1 MISLKNINIKYD
13 DFSLKN
19 LSINVEKGEYY
30 VILGESGAGKSII
43 LEMLVGLISP
53 DSGKIFFNNEDIT
66 KLSIQKREIGI
77 VFQDYAIF
85 PHLSVYEN
93 IAYPIKRKFSKKEI
107 KLKVEEIAEKT
118 EILHLLKRKPNTLS
132 GGELQRIAIART
144 LILNPKVLLLDE
156 PLMALDAKLREN
168 LRDLLRKLNK
178 QGLTIIHVTHDYE
191 EALSLASKI
200 AVIHK
205 GELIQ
210 EDIPTEIFQNPK
222 SEFVARF
229 TGIRNFFKAK
239 YISIKKVVIKDDI
252 VIRVNP
258 NEEMYEGYI
267 LIPSESI
274 TISNEKQRTSSTN
287 NFKGTIKSIF
297 ASRTGKEVIVDI
309 GVLISI
315 FVTSESVARLGL
327 MEEKEIW
334 ISFKVNSVKFIN
346 KL

>member
-1 MISLKNINIKYD
+1 MLSLENINIKYEA
-13 DFSLKN
+13 FSIKN
-19 LSINVEKGEYY
+19 LSMKVEEGEYC

-43 LEMLVGLISP
+43 LEMLCGLIQAN
-53 DSGKIFFNNEDIT
+53 SGKIIFKNKDIT
-66 KLSIQKREIGI
+66 NLSIQKRDIGI

-85 PHLSVYEN
+85 PHMSVFEN
-93 IAYPIKRKFSKKEI
+93 IAYPIKKTFSKGDI
-107 KLKVEEIAEKT
+107 KTKVQEIASKT
-118 EILHLLKRKPNTLS
+118 EISHLLKRKPNTLS

-144 LILNPKVLLLDE
+144 LILNPKILLLDE

-168 LRDLLRKLNK
+168 LRELLRKLNK

-200 AVIHK
+200 AVMHN

-239 YISIKKVVIKDDI
+239 FISYKKIILKNDI
-252 VIRVNP
+252 VVRVNP
-258 NEEMYEGYI
+258 NKDLSEGYI

-274 TISNEKQRTSSTN
+274 TISTEKQRTSSTN
-287 NFKGTIKSIF
+287 NFKGKIKSIF
-297 ASRTGKEVIVDI
+297 ASHSGKEVIIDI
-309 GVLISI
+309 GVPISV
-315 FVTSESVARLGL
+315 FVTWESVERLSL
-327 MEEKEIW
+327 TDNKEVW
-334 ISFKVNSVKFIN
+334 ISFKVNSVKFIC
-346 KL
+346 KT